1 MVNLRIAW
9 ITGLSIDISRRLEGR
24 SFVFKIDDMILNC
37 SSPEALRKLPP
48 MHYKK
53 IFGECYILSQ
63 QQHQTNLSNLATTVT
78 SVTGLQFQLL
88 PLLYP

>member
-9 ITGLSIDISRRLEGR
+9 ITGLSIDISRRLEGM

-37 SSPEALRKLPP
+37 SSHKVLRKLPP

-53 IFGECYILSQ
+53 NYLKKKGDKFL
-63 QQHQTNLSNLATTVT
+63 NA
-78 SVTGLQFQLL
+78 FQYEPSEMCGKNDMEL
-88 PLLYP
+88 